1 MKKTL
6 SILISAS
13 LGSLSLSATAENLAE
28 IYNQAKDN
36 DTQLLRTAAQRD
48 AAFEAITS
56 SRSSLLPQINLT
68 AGYNFGESDANQFE
82 QNVKSNALNATLGLS
97 QEIYQRSSWINLEIA
112 EKSARQADSAY
123 AAEQQSLILRVSSAY
138 FEVLRAQDGLEFV
151 QAEKKAVARQLDQ
164 EKQRFEVGLSAITNV
179 HEAQA
184 EYDSVLAAEVT
195 AKNELVNSYEALR
208 EITGQG
214 HQNLDI
220 LDIERFTAAD
230 STESSDVLVEQAQL
244 QNLNLLAARIS
255 QDIARDNIKLA
266 SSGHL
271 PSLAFNASTGYTDSN
286 DPYDFDGT
294 NYNLGLNLA
303 VPIYSGGRVTSL
315 TKQAEYN
322 YVAVSEDLEAA
333 YRSVVKTV
341 RASNNNID
349 ATIGSI
355 RAFEQSL
362 ISAESALAAV
372 ETGYEV
378 GSRTIVDV
386 LDFTRRVFESK
397 RNLSNAR
404 YNYIISVLQLKQA
417 VGTLSEQDILDIN
430 AGLKRATT
438 DPLEAS

>member
-1 MKKTL
+1 MKKVLSVLIAASLGTL
-6 SILISAS
+6 SISAS
-13 LGSLSLSATAENLAE
+13 AENLSE
-28 IYNQAKDN
+28 IYKQAIDN
-36 DTQLLRTAAQRD
+36 DPQLLRSAAQRD
-48 AAFEAITS
+48 AAFEAVS
-56 SRSSLLPQINLT
+56 SARAPLLPQISLT
-68 AGYNFGESDANQFE
+68 AGYNYGESYFGQE
-82 QNVKSNALNATLGLS
+82 SNAFTAGIGLT
-97 QEIYQRSSWINLEIA
+97 QELYQRSSWVTLETS
-112 EKSARQADSAY
+112 EKTARQQDSAY
-123 AAEQQSLILRVSSAY
+123 AAQQQNLILRVSTAY

-151 QAEKKAVARQLDQ
+151 QAEKKAVERQLDQ

-195 AKNELVNSYEALR
+195 AKNDLVNSYEALR

-214 HQNLDI
+214 HQNLDV
-220 LDIERFTAAD
+220 LDVNRFSASPSD
-230 STESSDVLVEQAQL
+230 KSTDELVDQAQT
-244 QNLNLLAARIS
+244 QNLSLLAARIN

-271 PSLAFNASTGYTDSN
+271 PSLTFNANAGYANGTLNDADVDDTD
-286 DPYDFDGT
+286 
-294 NYNLGLNLA
+294 YNLGINLS
-303 VPIYSGGRVTSL
+303 VPLYTGGNTTAQV
-315 TKQAEYN
+315 KQAEYN
-322 YVAVSEDLEAA
+322 YVAVSEDLEAS
-333 YRSVVKTV
+333 YRSVVRTV

-355 RAFEQSL
+355 KAFEQSL

-386 LDFTRRVFESK
+386 LDFTRRVFEAK
-397 RNLSNAR
+397 RNLSDAR

-430 AGLKRATT
+430 QGLMRATS
-438 DPLEAS
+438 DPLAEENS

>member
-1 MKKTL
+1 MKKAL

-13 LGSLSLSATAENLAE
+13 FGSIPAYALAENLAE
-28 IYNQAKDN
+28 IYTQAKDN

-48 AAFEAITS
+48 AAFEAINS

-68 AGYNFGESDANQFE
+68 AGYNYGENYGGAENTAFTAG
-82 QNVKSNALNATLGLS
+82 VGLS
-97 QEIYQRSSWINLEIA
+97 QEIYRRSSWITLETA
-112 EKSARQADSAY
+112 EKSARQADSFY
-123 AAEQQSLILRVSSAY
+123 AAEQQSLILRVSTAY

-151 QAEKKAVARQLDQ
+151 QAEKKAVERQLDQ

-195 AKNELVNSYEALR
+195 AKNNLVNSYESLR

-220 LDIERFTAAD
+220 LDIERFSAAA
-230 STESSDVLVEQAQL
+230 STQTSDALVEQAQL

-255 QDIARDNIKLA
+255 QDIARDNIRLA
-266 SSGHL
+266 KSGHL
-271 PSLAFNASTGYTDSN
+271 PSLTFDASAGYANGDMSGASI
-286 DPYDFDGT
+286 DDT
-294 NYNLGLNLA
+294 NYNLGINLA
-303 VPIYSGGRVTSL
+303 VPLYTGGNISSL

-322 YVAVSEDLEAA
+322 YVAVSEELEAS

-349 ATIGSI
+349 ATIGSL

-386 LDFTRRVFESK
+386 LDFTRRVFEAK
-397 RNLSNAR
+397 RNLSDAR
-404 YNYIISVLQLKQA
+404 YNYILSVLQLKQA

-430 AGLKRATT
+430 AGLKPATS
-438 DPLEAS
+438 DPLSESY